1 MANYAQ
7 IPWIL
12 RRTNTI
18 MQNNDKDLQPI
29 IIPDKSEYGWDGYG
43 TTENKYNPEN
53 GIYTGVTH
61 KVPNP
66 EYNPRARKNKKPEF
80 LDEYLTYD
88 TNPIKVGDDG
98 NISFNQQQTKPT
110 IPGDAGNENEILVM
124 GDYWGEPV
132 WKKRRLRDI
141 IEDREDSYNETQQ
154 KIRNYAKDHQIG
166 DFLNQ
171 NRGMSPSVSVEDSL
185 KEAVDEGD
193 TKEVENIIE
202 KHPEEAQEA
211 LPEDTPIQE
220 EAKQITEDDKP
231 QNDEVNNEVVED
243 FVEKPH
249 TDTLDFKENKMQN
262 NNVEEK
268 IENSPKPVETAQA
281 ITGSENNPLVKEAS
295 QIEDSNPHNDEIN
308 NKAVKKTFDK
318 SNLYSGDNYFKQQQK
333 RYIGSEFDVDRPAAL
348 LNKYKNMSDKDLV
361 GAAFRGTPQSFEGA
375 DGKVYNWDTLKK
387 DWDKISNEDLVKRLG
402 ESLYSTALEEMRDE
416 VIPELEK
423 ASQDENYSSPI
434 VNATKESI
442 KRVQDFRKQMED
454 VSNYENEIDE
464 YMRNNPEMY
473 MDAARALTSDEFNN
487 ATRGFHPHEVDVLKK
502 AWKDKRPR
510 YLDDVISRKEAN
522 DALNHAYD
530 IQRDT
535 EKELGLKGF
544 YTKDDG
550 SLEYNTFWEEPIIE
564 LAFENLKRNNPN
576 LKIEDLTDEDKAQMV
591 QGFRDYAK
599 SDEGKAALKSKE
611 QLFKTRLEMNG
622 YFKAREEADAAEK
635 RYEDAVEALRSG
647 SVQEKMDALRNL
659 GVKVKKV
666 KKGKKVDIVD
676 ENTGS
681 SVEDVLEKELPD
693 VKDTPTEDKT
703 QKEESK
709 MAERLSED
717 FENADDLYNYL
728 EEEGY
733 LEDPN
738 PMTFDEG
745 HTPEQPPRE
754 PGSFIKNPSVMLGEG
769 EDGKEED
776 TTPDVPDVT
785 DVTDIDATDDYGFD
799 ENASI
804 DEDEVKSPY
813 DFNEDYPGD
822 YPEDDFYLGMTGE
835 DREMAKAA
843 MREDG
848 KYHPI
853 RPTDL
858 IDNLDF
864 TPEERELA
872 KENLRKDLQL
882 GKNGK
887 VYKTLDQFHKE
898 RIDELTD
905 LEKEILRNT
914 LLETE
919 EEEGEDGKEKASPF
933 SFGIKS
939 NRISAP
945 SSSSGGQANPD
956 IDMGGTTRGGRGS
969 IGGSMLGRAL
979 GSLGGISGA
988 SSVSGGKQPNASM
1001 DTIRSVASKG
1011 PIPPKVNESNGSLA
1025 RGGSNNSR
1033 PHSNGT
1039 FGSGPGMLFNKGAGG
1054 IKTVST
1060 APVVPVSPVED
1071 GNDESMVSSIGDVK
1085 EAMIQ
1090 SLESKIA
1097 QLSDRER
1104 ESIGIG
1110 HKYKHFDWNGIP
1122 LDELSG
1128 SQINELGNIVDK
1140 MLRNH

>member
-1 MANYAQ
+1 
-7 IPWIL
+7 
-12 RRTNTI
+12 
-18 MQNNDKDLQPI
+18 MQ
-29 IIPDKSEYGWDGYG
+29 
-43 TTENKYNPEN
+43 
-53 GIYTGVTH
+53 
-61 KVPNP
+61 
-66 EYNPRARKNKKPEF
+66 
-80 LDEYLTYD
+80 
-88 TNPIKVGDDG
+88 
-98 NISFNQQQTKPT
+98 
-110 IPGDAGNENEILVM
+110 
-124 GDYWGEPV
+124 
-132 WKKRRLRDI
+132 
-141 IEDREDSYNETQQ
+141 
-154 KIRNYAKDHQIG
+154 
-166 DFLNQ
+166 
-171 NRGMSPSVSVEDSL
+171 
-185 KEAVDEGD
+185 
-193 TKEVENIIE
+193 
-202 KHPEEAQEA
+202 
-211 LPEDTPIQE
+211 
-220 EAKQITEDDKP
+220 
-231 QNDEVNNEVVED
+231 
-243 FVEKPH
+243 
-249 TDTLDFKENKMQN
+249 

-268 IENSPKPVETAQA
+268 IKNSPKPVETAQA

-318 SNLYSGDNYFKQQQK
+318 RNLYSGNKDLKEK
-333 RYIGSEFDVDRPAAL
+333 LTEFADAGLDVDDIGTL
-348 LNKYKNMSDKDLV
+348 YNNYKNMSDKDLV
-361 GAAFRGTPQSFEGA
+361 KAYYAATPYQGFTGP
-375 DGKVYNWDTLKK
+375 DNKYYQWKDLKK
-387 DWDKISNEDLVKRLG
+387 GWDKLSDEDLIKLMQ
-402 ESLYSTALEEMRDE
+402 EETHSSLIDFMRN
-416 VIPELEK
+416 ELVPDMEK
-423 ASQDENYSSPI
+423 LSQDENYSDG
-434 VNATKESI
+434 NAPMIRKMLEKGKEL
-442 KRVQDFRKQMED
+442 RKQMED
-454 VSNYENEIDE
+454 ASNYENEIDE

-473 MDAARALTSDEFNN
+473 MDAARALTSYEFNR
-487 ATRGFHPHEVDVLKK
+487 ATEGFHPHEVDVLKK

-510 YLDDVISRKEAN
+510 CLDDIISRKEYT

-530 IQRDT
+530 IRRDT

-544 YTKDDG
+544 SIHNDG
-550 SLEYNTFWEEPIIE
+550 TLEYNTYWEEPIIE

-576 LKIEDLTDEDKAQMV
+576 LKIEDLSDEDKAQMV
-591 QGFRDYAK
+591 QGFKDYAN

-611 QLFKTRLEMNG
+611 QLLKTRLEMNG

-635 RYEDAVEALRSG
+635 RYNDAVEALRSG

-666 KKGKKVDIVD
+666 KKGKNVDIVD

-703 QKEESK
+703 QEEESK

-717 FENADDLYNYL
+717 FENSDDLYNYL

-745 HTPEQPPRE
+745 HTPEQPPRK
-754 PGSFIKNPSVMLGEG
+754 PGDFIKNPSVMLGG
-769 EDGKEED
+769 EDEE
-776 TTPDVPDVT
+776 TP

-813 DFNEDYPGD
+813 DFNEDLPGD
-822 YPEDDFYLGMTGE
+822 YPEDDFYLGMTGK
-835 DREMAKAA
+835 DREMAKEA

-858 IDNLDF
+858 IDGLDF

-882 GKNGK
+882 GKSGK

-905 LEKEILRNT
+905 LEKEILKNT

-919 EEEGEDGKEKASPF
+919 EEEEDGNDSRI
-933 SFGIKS
+933 SLGGIKS
-939 NRISAP
+939 NGISAP
-945 SSSSGGQANPD
+945 TSSGGQANPD
-956 IDMGGTTRGGRGS
+956 IDMGGTTRGGGRGS
-969 IGGSMLGRAL
+969 IGRGMLGRAL
-979 GSLGGISGA
+979 GGFGGLGGA

-1011 PIPPKVNESNGSLA
+1011 PIPPKVNESNGSIA

-1039 FGSGPGMLFNKGAGG
+1039 FGSGPGMLFNKGVGD
-1054 IKTVST
+1054 IKSVST
-1060 APVVPVSPVED
+1060 APVVPVSERYD
-1071 GNDESMVSSIGDVK
+1071 NNDESMVSSIGDVK

-1110 HKYKHFDWNGIP
+1110 HKYKHFDWNDIP